1 MHDQDVS
8 YPRLIAS
15 NNFGWSVY
23 RQATDRVHFDFGQTG
38 LLLNLAEFKALGVIL
53 QEACRPEARQNRGL
67 LAGTGSQ
74 RAIFGCEQPR
84 TAVLIFDHAVFRFQ
98 RADLDLVFDLW
109 KQSADKFEL
118 ATNQETIE
126 YLAPERLVFSIN

>member
-1 MHDQDVS
+1 MNDQDIS

-15 NNFGWSVY
+15 NSFGWSVY
-23 RQATDRVHFDFGQTG
+23 WQATNRVHFDFGQTG
-38 LLLNLAEFKALGVIL
+38 LLLSLSEFKVLGVIL
-53 QEACRPEARQNRGL
+53 QEACQPEARQSRGL
-67 LAGTGSQ
+67 LAGTGAQ
-74 RAIFGCEQPR
+74 RAIFGCGQHQ

-118 ATNQETIE
+118 TKNQETIE
-126 YLAPERLVFSIN
+126 YLAPEGPVFSIN